1 MPIIFIG
8 NIPLIVRI
16 VCIFLYPIIGFLS
29 DRDYPFTRT
38 LGRRFP
44 WIMISG
50 LLTPILFVL
59 LFWLPVLDQMIF
71 GLIFFIC
78 YLLYTMAFSLYFMNY
93 FALLFTKFRNP
104 KERFLIAI
112 IAELLSAIGTYIV
125 IFFAPFY
132 INFGDVSSYRSL
144 SINIAIFFIIP
155 LLIGILGLREEEDLI
170 NTYFSPNRAPKERFF
185 KDFFQ
190 RFTIFKNRNF
200 LILLFRWIV
209 ISIFNMLFFNTLPYY
224 IYSVLEEP
232 TNFMVFL
239 YILYNFWFML
249 AIIFSLLLFWFL
261 GHLNIYKVS
270 GFALGIA
277 LVFFFFAN
285 SILTTLLFMS
295 IIGFI
300 YGLETV
306 SLIPLIGDI
315 FDEHAIISRK
325 RSEGFSYGFLTI
337 FATIGIIIG
346 PFVMSYVLS
355 STEFIP
361 YSSTQTP
368 SAQMGIRFL
377 LTMIPGISIIIMMIF
392 FTIFYNLKP
401 DKTEAIRMELREL
414 EL

>member
-1 MPIIFIG
+1 
-8 NIPLIVRI
+8 
-16 VCIFLYPIIGFLS
+16 
-29 DRDYPFTRT
+29 
-38 LGRRFP
+38 
-44 WIMISG
+44 
-50 LLTPILFVL
+50 
-59 LFWLPVLDQMIF
+59 
-71 GLIFFIC
+71 
-78 YLLYTMAFSLYFMNY
+78 MNY
-93 FALLFTKFRNP
+93 FALFFTKFRNP
-104 KERFLIAI
+104 KERLLIATI
-112 IAELLSAIGTYIV
+112 TELLSAIGTFIV
-125 IFFAPFY
+125 IFLAPFY
-132 INFGDVSSYRSL
+132 IDFGDVSSYRSL

-155 LLIGILGLREEEDLI
+155 LLIGILGLREEEALI
-170 NTYFSPNRAPKERFF
+170 NTYFSSNHAPKERFF

-209 ISIFNMLFFNTLPYY
+209 ISIFNMLFFNTLIYY
-224 IYSVLEEP
+224 LRYVLELH
-232 TNFMVFL
+232 NDFMVFL
-239 YILYNFWFML
+239 YILYTFWFIV
-249 AIIFSLLLFWFL
+249 AIIFSLLLSWFL

-277 LVFFFFAN
+277 LVFFFFAD
-285 SILTTLLFMS
+285 SILTVFLFMG

-315 FDEHAIISRK
+315 FDEQAVISRK
-325 RSEGFSYGFLTI
+325 RSEGFSYGFLTMFTTISI
-337 FATIGIIIG
+337 FIG
-346 PFVMSYVLS
+346 PIVMSYVFS
-355 STEFIP
+355 ATGFNI

-368 SAQMGIRFL
+368 SAQMGIKSL